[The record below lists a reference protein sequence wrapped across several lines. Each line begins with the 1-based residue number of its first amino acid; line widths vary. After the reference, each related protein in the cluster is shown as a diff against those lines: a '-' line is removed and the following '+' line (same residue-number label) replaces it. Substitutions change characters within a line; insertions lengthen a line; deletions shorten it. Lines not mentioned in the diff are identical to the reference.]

1 MCWMEIEA
9 FRGVPVSDKAI
20 RNIQAKQLKSRY
32 LNKTYLF
39 GPNSPVTKEA
49 QRQVQLIILNA
60 NSDYHLCSC
69 DVTLS
74 LLVTLCTQNVP

>member
-39 GPNSPVTKEA
+39 GPNSPATKEA
-49 QRQVQLIILNA
+49 QRQVQLNVHVK
-60 NSDYHLCSC
+60 Y
-69 DVTLS
+69 
-74 LLVTLCTQNVP
+74 LLMISMFL